1 VANEFFRTFGGDVGI
16 SLTPGA
22 NGRFEVY
29 LDGEKIWDKRKPGTL
44 PDLSIVRQLK
54 GVIKAKIESLS
65 LLTSRLS
72 DHFATPSALPQ
83 VPGGAEGG

>member
-1 VANEFFRTFGGDVGI
+1 MANEFFRTFGGDVGI

-29 LDGEKIWDKRKPGTL
+29 LDGEKIWDRKEAGNVY

-54 GVIKAKIESLS
+54 GVIKAKLDSLVAA
-65 LLTSRLS
+65 
-72 DHFATPSALPQ
+72 D
-83 VPGGAEGG
+83 